1 MTREERRQARIERYR
16 KLAANATAQSEELFR
31 KSSRMAEVIPFGQP
45 ILVGHYSEKSDR
57 NYRNRIRNTMD
68 KSAEA
73 AQKALYYE
81 QKAKAAE
88 SNDAIYLEDEDS
100 VRKLE
105 EKLKKHIRLQEQMKA
120 ANKIVKSKKL
130 SDQEKIEELMGLGLS
145 NESAVGLISPNR
157 FQGPGF
163 APYQLSNN
171 NAIIRN
177 TKRRLE
183 QAVKLKNTESE
194 EYMIADVK
202 VVTNTEDN
210 RLQLFF
216 PDKPDEEMRKK
227 LKQNGFRWSPSNGC
241 WQSYL
246 TRIQADRARRII
258 NG

>member
-31 KSSRMAEVIPFGQP
+31 KSSRMADAIPFGQP

-57 NYRNRIRNTMD
+57 NYRNR
-68 KSAEA
+68 
-73 AQKALYYE
+73 
-81 QKAKAAE
+81 
-88 SNDAIYLEDEDS
+88 
-100 VRKLE
+100 
-105 EKLKKHIRLQEQMKA
+105 
-120 ANKIVKSKKL
+120 
-130 SDQEKIEELMGLGLS
+130 
-145 NESAVGLISPNR
+145 
-157 FQGPGF
+157 
-163 APYQLSNN
+163 
-171 NAIIRN
+171 IRN

-246 TRIQADRARRII
+246 TRIQVDRARRII